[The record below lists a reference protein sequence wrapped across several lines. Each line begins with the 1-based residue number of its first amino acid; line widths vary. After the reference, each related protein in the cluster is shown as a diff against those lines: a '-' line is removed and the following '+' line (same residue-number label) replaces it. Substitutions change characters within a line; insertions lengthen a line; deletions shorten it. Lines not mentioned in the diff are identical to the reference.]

1 MNTPKKN
8 KILIVDDEK
17 SNIIALTNI
26 LNTEYKVYAVRD
38 SREAIETAEEDMP
51 DVILLDIIMP
61 EMDGYEVLT
70 ALKNSEKARDIPVIF
85 VTGLDSTESEEKGL
99 ALGAA
104 DYISKPFHSSIV
116 KLRVQNQIKLIER
129 DVVLKLKND
138 LLAAKEQAEHLGRV
152 KNEFLSRMSHE
163 MKTPVNAIMGM
174 IQVAKL
180 RGIPENIEENMNE
193 IDIASRKLLQLI
205 NDVLNVSGMEYGTFK
220 LSISSFDLNE
230 MLNDILKEVGINASA
245 KKQILH
251 ISVDPL
257 IPTPL
262 MGDENCLKQVVVNL
276 LGNAVKFTP
285 ERGEI
290 DFKARLLSDDD
301 EKVMLQIEITDNGIG
316 ISKEQKGRIFD
327 YFEQIDGGNTRKHG
341 GIGIGLALSKRI
353 VEMMD
358 GSIWVESE
366 LKKGSKFIFTCTL
379 QKVK

>member
-285 ERGEI
+285 EHGEI